1 MAIYETSKRST
12 LLVRMASFLLLG
24 SKQRGGNASNHND
37 QHSRNGDS
45 FDSWPATAAVGVGFA
60 VFLYLTG
67 TYSNLSKDPNQ
78 DERSS
83 HAEQELSLTNSLRFQ
98 NGDTV
103 ATIFGVCRS
112 IVYNL
117 AESLKALSK
126 GGSEEAF
133 LMQTRLRALE
143 NARAGQTVPKPDD
156 MTIVFHSGTCQC
168 NAVRFQVSVTTGGD
182 MIPILPIP

>member
-1 MAIYETSKRST
+1 
-12 LLVRMASFLLLG
+12 MASFLLLG
-24 SKQRGGNASNHND
+24 SKQRGGNASNSND
-37 QHSRNGDS
+37 QQSRNGDS

-78 DERSS
+78 DKRSS
-83 HAEQELSLTNSLRFQ
+83 QAEQELSLTNSLRFH
-98 NGDTV
+98 NGDTDTV

-117 AESLKALSK
+117 AETLKTLSK
-126 GGSEEAF
+126 GGSEDAF

-143 NARAGQTVPKPDD
+143 NARAGQTVQKPDD
-156 MTIVFHSGTCQC
+156 MTIVFHTGTCQC
-168 NAVRFQVSVTTGGD
+168 NAVKFQVSVTTGGD
-182 MIPILPIP
+182 VIPILPIP